1 MKIAMSLVACLMA
14 VAPAS
19 GVAAKKY
26 DAFQLKELRE
36 ARQQRKDDKAERLQE
51 DRDDRDEAL
60 QRAREQPHHH
70 GGEDVDEDDTNPD
83 SDTE

>member
-1 MKIAMSLVACLMA
+1 MKIAVCLAACLIA
-14 VAPAS
+14 VAMAR

-51 DRDDRDEAL
+51 DRDDREEAL

-70 GGEDVDEDDTNPD
+70 GGDDVDEDDTNPD
-83 SDTE
+83 SDAE